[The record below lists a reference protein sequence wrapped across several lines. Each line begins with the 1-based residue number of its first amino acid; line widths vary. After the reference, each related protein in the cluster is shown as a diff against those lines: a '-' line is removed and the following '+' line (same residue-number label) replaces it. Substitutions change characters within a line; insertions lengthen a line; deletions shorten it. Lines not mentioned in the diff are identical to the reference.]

1 MGLRLK
7 ALLVLSMEATPLPA
21 LETVVQQAGAT
32 PNVGQAARTAPTG
45 R

>member
-21 LETVVQQAGAT
+21 LETVVQQAGAL
-32 PNVGQAARTAPTG
+32 PNVGQAARSTCSG

>member
-21 LETVVQQAGAT
+21 LETVAPQAEAP
-32 PNVGQAARTAPTG
+32 PNVGQAACPTSSG
-45 R
+45 H